1 MLKLKDNAYDIIEE
15 EIPKA
20 HKERPAVFVDNNK
33 RKRPPVHT
41 YNDNV
46 YSPYRNNDEPE
57 IDRD

>member
-20 HKERPAVFVDNNK
+20 HKERAAIFIDK
-33 RKRPPVHT
+33 KKRPPVHT
-41 YNDNV
+41 YNDSV

-57 IDRD
+57 IYRDD